1 MLSNREKEI
10 MTLIAQEHTNEEIAN
25 KLSISKRTVDNH
37 RQNILNKL
45 EVKNSMG
52 LMMMAI
58 KSGLIEIN

>member
-1 MLSNREKEI
+1 